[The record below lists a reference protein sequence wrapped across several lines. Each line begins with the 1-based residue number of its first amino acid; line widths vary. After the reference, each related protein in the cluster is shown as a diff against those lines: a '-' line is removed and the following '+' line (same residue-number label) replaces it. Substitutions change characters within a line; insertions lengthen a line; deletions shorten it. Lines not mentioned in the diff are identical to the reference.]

1 MPRTPP
7 QLVAYA
13 PWTPDRAQRLFDRRI
28 ELGLDR
34 DKVLA
39 RAKVSRRSLEVLESE
54 GSKYVRASDLASVCK
69 VLKLHPITLR
79 SL

>member
-13 PWTPDRAQRLFDRRI
+13 PWTPERAQRLFDRRI
-28 ELGLDR
+28 ELNLGR
-34 DKVLA
+34 DKVIA
-39 RAKVSRRSLEVLESE
+39 RAKVSRRSLDMLESE
-54 GSKYVRASDLASVCK
+54 NCKLVKASDLASVCK

-79 SL
+79 CL